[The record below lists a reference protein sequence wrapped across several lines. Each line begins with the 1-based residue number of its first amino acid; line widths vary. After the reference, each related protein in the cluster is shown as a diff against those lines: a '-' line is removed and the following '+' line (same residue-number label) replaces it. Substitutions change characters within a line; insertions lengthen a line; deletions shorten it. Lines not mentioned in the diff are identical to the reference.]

1 MGGSSWTAT
10 KHSTPNRCVIL
21 LCQYSQFPLTLL
33 PFLRLGGSKCDP
45 HGFILGEVIIFL
57 GRVEPLPNPPPSI
70 STLGGDIA
78 HLLFPLLSSFI
89 LPSIRFPFPIKPRKG
104 PPLFLTEGHTSMTKS
119 GLVCVYCLVVWLSW
133 AVSSCVFFC
142 VVWFCLSVR
151 YSQVIGWKDLLSWYI
166 SYQIEDLFIVMF

>member
-1 MGGSSWTAT
+1 MPVLSIPTYPAAFSS
-10 KHSTPNRCVIL
+10 P
-21 LCQYSQFPLTLL
+21 
-33 PFLRLGGSKCDP
+33 
-45 HGFILGEVIIFL
+45 
-57 GRVEPLPNPPPSI
+57 GRVKVWPPRFYSGGGHHFPGEGRTPPQPPPSI